1 MRKILAALLLLL
13 AVGYL
18 GINFVGLPPLLVAE
32 NVVLA
37 VVYTAFALLV
47 MRRPSRGVYAALLLV
62 AAFNAGRVSRTLW
75 SPVEG
80 FGRLAAEHVPL
91 FVYLMVVAVLALLA
105 LVKRG

>member
-1 MRKILAALLLLL
+1 MKKILAVLLLLL

-18 GINFVGLPPLLVAE
+18 SINFIGLPPLLVAE

-37 VVYTAFALLV
+37 MVYGAFAWLV
-47 MRRPSRGVYAALLLV
+47 MQRPGRGVYAMLLLI

-80 FGRLAAEHVPL
+80 FGRLAVEHVPL
-91 FVYLMVVAVLALLA
+91 FIYLLVVAVLALLA

>member
-1 MRKILAALLLLL
+1 MKKILAVLLLLL

-18 GINFVGLPPLLVAE
+18 SINFIGLPPLLVAE

-37 VVYTAFALLV
+37 MVYGAFAWLV
-47 MRRPSRGVYAALLLV
+47 MQRPGRGVYAMLLLI

-80 FGRLAAEHVPL
+80 FGKLAAEHVPL

-105 LVKRG
+105 LVKRA

>member
-1 MRKILAALLLLL
+1 MGKILALLLVLL

-37 VVYTAFALLV
+37 VVYGAFGWLV

-80 FGRLAAEHVPL
+80 FGGLAAEHVPL
-91 FVYLMVVAVLALLA
+91 FIYLLVVAALALLA
-105 LVKRG
+105 IVKRG

>member
-1 MRKILAALLLLL
+1 MEKILAVLLLLL
-13 AVGYL
+13 VAGYL

-37 VVYTAFALLV
+37 VVYTAFAWLV
-47 MRRPSRGVYAALLLV
+47 MRRSSRGVYAALLLV

-91 FVYLMVVAVLALLA
+91 FIYLLVVAVLALLA
-105 LVKRG
+105 LVKRA